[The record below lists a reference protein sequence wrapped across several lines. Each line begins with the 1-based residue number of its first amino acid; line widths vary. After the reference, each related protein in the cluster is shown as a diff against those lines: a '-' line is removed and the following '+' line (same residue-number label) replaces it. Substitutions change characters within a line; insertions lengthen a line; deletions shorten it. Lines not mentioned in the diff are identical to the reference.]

1 MSLFFKTTKSF
12 TGVNYRWLQRAEY
25 TYEPVLELFAK
36 KYRKMALESTLI
48 EKSKLIIPAVKT
60 RQLNDTLV
68 SMKKEKQC
76 AGRKNILKT

>member
-36 KYRKMALESTLI
+36 KFRKMALESTLI
-48 EKSKLIIPAVKT
+48 EKSKLIIPAVRT
-60 RQLNDTLV
+60 RQPNDTLT
-68 SMKKEKQC
+68 SMRKDKQC
-76 AGRKNILKT
+76 AGQKKNNI